1 VAGNPHLKPF
11 GVLALQGDFAAH
23 AAAFR
28 ELGVAVR
35 EVRRVSELDGLAGIA
50 IPGGEST
57 TLLKLMAD
65 EPWFEELREFH
76 ATGGVVAGTCAGAIL
91 LARDVRPRQ
100 ASLALL
106 DAIVE
111 RNAYG
116 RQVDSFEAVVE
127 APALGG
133 RVAAVFIRAPR
144 FLALWPE
151 VEVLARLDGEPVLV
165 RQGRVVAA
173 TFHPE
178 LTRDR
183 ALHRYVAELA
193 GCLPRALLKGPF
205 RASA

>member
-1 VAGNPHLKPF
+1 MNKVPF

-35 EVRRVSELDGLAGIA
+35 EVRRVAELPGLAGLM

-57 TLLKLMAD
+57 TLLNLMAD
-65 EPWFEELREFH
+65 EPWFEALRRFH
-76 ATGGVVAGTCAGAIL
+76 EQGGILAGTCAGAIL
-91 LARDVRPRQ
+91 LAREVRPRQ
-100 ASLALL
+100 PSLALL
-106 DAIVE
+106 DAVVE

-116 RQVDSFEAVVE
+116 RQVDSFEARVD

-133 RVAAVFIRAPR
+133 PLAAVFIRAPR
-144 FLALWPE
+144 FRALWPG
-151 VEVLARLDGEPVLV
+151 VQVLGRLEGEPVLV
-165 RQGRVVAA
+165 QQERVVAA

-178 LTRDR
+178 LTPDR
-183 ALHRYVAELA
+183 GLHRYLVGLLA
-193 GCLPRALLKGPF
+193 KGPRAAAGPL